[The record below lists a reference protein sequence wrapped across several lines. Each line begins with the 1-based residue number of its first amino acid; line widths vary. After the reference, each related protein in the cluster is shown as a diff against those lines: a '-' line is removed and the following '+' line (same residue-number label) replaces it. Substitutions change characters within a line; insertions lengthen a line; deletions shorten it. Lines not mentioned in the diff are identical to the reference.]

1 MSSSSNSTRDN
12 STPWAKAYE
21 GLRQHA
27 TKVTATY
34 PEEEWLPAMRN
45 QADELGLGL
54 DVKDAEL
61 TEVIEQA
68 RKAQTPD
75 YTWSA
80 GDPWVVEPV
89 TWILEGLIAEHRLHT
104 IVAPAKVG
112 KTTFILDF
120 LFCLFSEQVQQ
131 YLNLL
136 LNSNKKHTLYLVGAD
151 MCHAQWGVMLQASGL
166 MDPHGKFATQ
176 IRKVLPE
183 ENEDGLGPEDIRRF
197 GQMARDAKANGEE
210 PIFVFDCYSTL
221 IDNTPS
227 IRADEIS
234 ASYYVPLRKLK
245 NEMSRAGATTIV
257 LHHSSKS
264 SRKNGAVDA
273 GAGSS
278 KFSRIPDV
286 LIKLDWL
293 TDQHDFDES
302 RDARIVLNA
311 TGRIDPMAL
320 LIERNPDGRFISHEA
335 LGEAK
340 RRATLFEEMCRL
352 SGDYSRALDFIGN
365 CDEVGQAVPIT
376 GLANQMNWDRFK
388 AGRVMRYLE
397 KRALVWVSGDTS
409 DGSFSKPAR
418 LYRYW
423 ESKPVPPLH
432 GPAQSLEAELTPPTQ
447 PAPNHVCAANAGSG
461 TQGAVNWG
469 ILEPGTKCDVK
480 VGNGWET
487 GWTIKSVN
495 KGTGE
500 HEAWKYPDLSRTKCR
515 LRAGL
520 EVRET
525 LVINDR
531 EAL

>member
-1 MSSSSNSTRDN
+1 
-12 STPWAKAYE
+12 
-21 GLRQHA
+21 
-27 TKVTATY
+27 
-34 PEEEWLPAMRN
+34 MRN

-68 RKAQTPD
+68 RKALSPD

-89 TWILEGLIAEHRLHT
+89 SWILNGLIAEHRLHT

-131 YLNLL
+131 FLNLS

-151 MCHAQWGVMLQASGL
+151 MCHAQWGVMLQTSGL
-166 MDPHGKFATQ
+166 MDPQGKFATQ

-227 IRADEIS
+227 VRADEIS

-320 LIERNPDGRFISHEA
+320 LIERNDDGRFVNKEA

-340 RRATLFEEMCRL
+340 RRATLFEEMCKL
-352 SGDYSRALDFIGN
+352 NGDYSRALDFIGN
-365 CDEVGQAVPIT
+365 CDEAGQAVPIT
-376 GLANQMNWDRFK
+376 GLANQMSWDRFK

-397 KRALVWVSGDTS
+397 KRALVWVSGDTG
-409 DGSFSKPAR
+409 DGSFRSPAR

-423 ESKPVPPLH
+423 ESKPIAPLQECA
-432 GPAQSLEAELTPPTQ
+432 GEQECAGANSADLGATSAGKPAQEPE
-447 PAPNHVCAANAGSG
+447 CAGFAGSG
-461 TQGAVNWG
+461 THDAVNWG